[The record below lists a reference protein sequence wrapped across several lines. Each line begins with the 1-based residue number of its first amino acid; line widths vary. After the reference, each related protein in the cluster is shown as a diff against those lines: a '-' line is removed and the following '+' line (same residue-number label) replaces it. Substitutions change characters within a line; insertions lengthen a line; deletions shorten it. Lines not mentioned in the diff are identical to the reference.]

1 MVVIRLS
8 PVHSKELWSP
18 SIVFSSPRV
27 NELECSPTSYPVVDA
42 MALNVRDHV
51 VPAPGCV
58 ASTIEYRFCQIGIAR
73 PPGRFRKR
81 VMHTRIRFF
90 VLREL
95 VKHGGDC
102 WHIERSPPRDLR
114 HEELFVRCEEP
125 RLKSVKTLRTRC
137 KLDSLLVAV
146 SVNMASALLAT
157 SSAALVAVVDTL
169 DTRYPI
175 GQMRQRGHCQSAIDR
190 KEEA

>member
-73 PPGRFRKR
+73 PP
-81 VMHTRIRFF
+81 
-90 VLREL
+90 E
-95 VKHGGDC
+95 
-102 WHIERSPPRDLR
+102 
-114 HEELFVRCEEP
+114 
-125 RLKSVKTLRTRC
+125 SVKTLRTRC

-190 KEEA
+190 KEEACIST

>member
-1 MVVIRLS
+1 MREKERDIERLRKKKERKKRRSKRRRRAKEVVFLSTGVNICTTESVTMVVIRLS

-90 VLREL
+90 VLRSL
-95 VKHGGDC
+95 TAC
-102 WHIERSPPRDLR
+102 ARARS
-114 HEELFVRCEEP
+114 
-125 RLKSVKTLRTRC
+125 
-137 KLDSLLVAV
+137 
-146 SVNMASALLAT
+146 
-157 SSAALVAVVDTL
+157 
-169 DTRYPI
+169 
-175 GQMRQRGHCQSAIDR
+175 
-190 KEEA
+190 

>member
-73 PPGRFRKR
+73 PPG
-81 VMHTRIRFF
+81 
-90 VLREL
+90 EL
-95 VKHGGDC
+95 VKHGRDC

-125 RLKSVKTLRTRC
+125 RLS
-137 KLDSLLVAV
+137 
-146 SVNMASALLAT
+146 
-157 SSAALVAVVDTL
+157 
-169 DTRYPI
+169 
-175 GQMRQRGHCQSAIDR
+175 
-190 KEEA
+190 